1 MSGFLTNDIWLYMRQ
16 IENTNDTLNS
26 IINIIHSQNNT
37 FDNSFDIIL

>member
-16 IENTNDTLNS
+16 IENTNDTLNY
-26 IINIIHSQNNT
+26 IINIIQSQNNT

>member
-1 MSGFLTNDIWLYMRQ
+1 MSGFLTIDIWLYMRQ

-26 IINIIHSQNNT
+26 IINIIQSQNNT

>member
-26 IINIIHSQNNT
+26 IINIIQSQNNT